1 MGKGTIVLA
10 YSGGLDTSICIPLLK
25 ERYDYDRIVTVAVN
39 VGQRDEEIETAT
51 EKGKKLADR
60 HYTIDARE
68 KFVNE
73 HIFPAIRANGSY
85 EGYPMGTSLARP
97 LIAEEVV
104 KIARKE
110 GATAIGHG
118 CTGKGNDQLRFDVI
132 IRGAGLEVVAPIR
145 ELNLTRDWEIEY
157 ARHHNIPVPVK
168 KDKPWSMDENCWS
181 RSIEGGLLEDPAY
194 HPPEEIYLWTVAA
207 QKAPDKP
214 EKLTLEFKSGIPVA
228 MNGRKRAGY
237 ELIQDLNTRAG
248 KHGIGRNDMIEDRI
262 LGLKARENYEHPAAT
277 VILLAHRDL
286 EGLVLTRQELAFKRM
301 VDDKWSELAY
311 EGLVYEPLYA
321 ALNAFI
327 NTTQERVNGLV
338 DLELYKGSVR
348 VLGRSSPDALY
359 SGDLVSFDSA
369 SIDQCH
375 AIGVSQYFGLQA
387 RMVRQLQQKKQK
399 KKGKVST

>member
-1 MGKGTIVLA
+1 MGKGTIILA

-25 ERYDYDRIVTVAVN
+25 ERYDYDRVVTVAVN
-39 VGQRDEEIETAT
+39 VGQRDEEIDAAAR
-51 EKGKKLADR
+51 KGKKFADR

-68 KFVNE
+68 KFVHR

-104 KIARKE
+104 KVAQKE
-110 GATAIGHG
+110 GATAVAHG
-118 CTGKGNDQLRFDVI
+118 CTGKGNDQLRFDVV

-157 ARHHNIPVPVK
+157 ARHHKIPVPVK

-194 HPPEEIYLWTVAA
+194 HPPEEIYLWTVSA
-207 QKAPDKP
+207 QKGPDIP
-214 EKLTLEFKSGIPVA
+214 EKLTIEFKKGIPVA
-228 MNGRKRAGY
+228 LDGEVLSGY
-237 ELIQDLNTRAG
+237 ELIRNLYKRAG

-277 VILLAHRDL
+277 VILMAHRDL

-311 EGLVYEPLYA
+311 KGLVYEPLYT

-327 NTTQERVNGLV
+327 NTTQERVNGSV
-338 DLELYKGSVR
+338 DLELYKGNAR
-348 VLGRSSPDALY
+348 VLGRSSPDAIY

-369 SIDQCH
+369 SLDQCH
-375 AIGVSQYFGLQA
+375 AVGISHYFGLQA
-387 RMVRQLQQKKQK
+387 RMVRQIADKSMKNK
-399 KKGKVST
+399 RK

>member
-25 ERYDYDRIVTVAVN
+25 EKYDYDRVVTVAVN

-51 EKGKKLADR
+51 QKGKKLADK

-68 KFVNE
+68 KFVNN
-73 HIFPAIRANGSY
+73 HIFPAIKANGSY

-104 KIARKE
+104 KIAKKE
-110 GATAIGHG
+110 SAAAVGHG
-118 CTGKGNDQLRFDVI
+118 CTGKGNDQLRFDFI

-145 ELNLTRDWEIEY
+145 ELNLTRDWEIDY
-157 ARHHNIPVPVK
+157 AKKHKIPVPVK
-168 KDKPWSMDENCWS
+168 KSKPWSMDENCWS

-194 HPPEEIYLWTVAA
+194 HPPEEIYLWTIAPE
-207 QKAPDKP
+207 KAPAKA
-214 EKLTLEFKSGIPVA
+214 EKLVLEFKDGVPIS
-228 MNGRKRAGY
+228 MNGKKMPGY
-237 ELIQDLNTRAG
+237 ALIQTLNVIAG
-248 KHGIGRNDMIEDRI
+248 NHGIGRNDMIEDRI

-277 VILLAHRDL
+277 VILTAHRDL
-286 EGLVLTRQELAFKRM
+286 ESLVLTRAELSFKRM
-301 VDDKWSELAY
+301 VDDAWSELAY
-311 EGLVYEPLYA
+311 MGLVHEPLYS

-327 NTTQERVNGLV
+327 DTTQKRVNGTV

-348 VLGRSSPDALY
+348 IMGRHSPDAVY

-369 SIDQCH
+369 AIDQCH
-375 AIGVSQYFGLQA
+375 AIGVSHYFGIQG
-387 RMVRQLQQKKQK
+387 RMVKQIQERRK
-399 KKGKVST
+399 

>member
-25 ERYDYDRIVTVAVN
+25 ERYDYDRVVTVAVN
-39 VGQRDEEIETAT
+39 VGQRDEEIEVAT
-51 EKGKKLADR
+51 KKGKKLADR

-68 KFVNE
+68 KFVAG

-104 KIARKE
+104 KIAKKE

-118 CTGKGNDQLRFDVI
+118 CTGKGNDQLRFDFI

-145 ELNLTRDWEIEY
+145 ELNLTRDWEIDY
-157 ARHHNIPVPVK
+157 AKQHNIPVPVK

-181 RSIEGGLLEDPAY
+181 RSIEGGRLEDPAY
-194 HPPEEIYLWTVAA
+194 HPPEEIYLWTVSPER
-207 QKAPDKP
+207 APAKP
-214 EKLTLEFKSGIPVA
+214 EKLTLTFKEGIPVA
-228 MNGRKRAGY
+228 INKTKYGGY
-237 ELIQDLNTRAG
+237 ELIQKLNVLAG

-277 VILLAHRDL
+277 VILTAHRDL
-286 EGLVLTRQELAFKRM
+286 ESLTLTREELVFKRM

-327 NTTQERVNGLV
+327 DTTQKRVNGTV

-348 VLGRSSPDALY
+348 VLGRTSPDAIY
-359 SGDLVSFDSA
+359 SSDLVSFDSA

-375 AIGVSQYFGLQA
+375 AIGVSQYFGIQA
-387 RMVRQLQQKKQK
+387 RMVMQMRKKSK
-399 KKGKVST
+399 

>member
-157 ARHHNIPVPVK
+157 ARQHNIPVPVK

-214 EKLTLEFKSGIPVA
+214 EKLTIEFKSGIPVA

-237 ELIQDLNTRAG
+237 ELIQDLNKRAG

-277 VILLAHRDL
+277 VILMAHRDL

-348 VLGRSSPDALY
+348 VLGRSSPDAIY

-399 KKGKVST
+399 KK

>member
-25 ERYDYDRIVTVAVN
+25 ERYDYDRVVTVAVH

-51 EKGKKLADR
+51 KKGKKLADC

-73 HIFPAIRANGSY
+73 HIFPSIKANGSY
-85 EGYPMGTSLARP
+85 EGYPMGISLARP

-104 KIARKE
+104 KVAHKE
-110 GATAIGHG
+110 RATAIGHG

-157 ARHHNIPVPVK
+157 AREHKIPVPVK

-181 RSIEGGLLEDPAY
+181 RSIEGGMLEDPAY
-194 HPPEEIYLWTVAA
+194 HPPEEIYLWTLPAR
-207 QKAPDKP
+207 KAPGKP
-214 EKLTLEFKSGIPVA
+214 ENISIEFKDGIPVA
-228 MNGRKRAGY
+228 LNGIKTPGY
-237 ELIQDLNTRAG
+237 ELIQDLNKRAG

-277 VILLAHRDL
+277 VILMAHRDL
-286 EGLVLTRQELAFKRM
+286 EALVLTRQELAFKRM

-311 EGLVYEPLYA
+311 KGLVYEPLYT

-327 NTTQERVNGLV
+327 NTTQERVNGSV
-338 DLELYKGSVR
+338 DLEMYKGSVR
-348 VLGRSSPDALY
+348 VLGRSSPDAIY
-359 SGDLVSFDSA
+359 SDDLVSFDSS

-375 AIGVSQYFGLQA
+375 AIGVSHYFGLQA
-387 RMVRQLQQKKQK
+387 RLVQTLKNQKSSK
-399 KKGKVST
+399 K